1 MFSGLTLITA
11 SRRSNRTLPSLHPP
25 NTMPPS
31 TPSSSPPQPSKLAS
45 LFLKVPETAEL
56 IVYELSVSETTQLL
70 VYTEPA
76 IYNFCRGPCGG
87 FDRFAKICRK
97 GKRYRWDQNR
107 LLEPPR
113 LLVEQWQRRLLGKR
127 LVDEDGESTE
137 DVGLGV
143 AYLFYSY
150 GAACN
155 RGSEAIHLL
164 PWSFG
169 AH

>member
-1 MFSGLTLITA
+1 MPPTT
-11 SRRSNRTLPSLHPP
+11 PSL
-25 NTMPPS
+25 
-31 TPSSSPPQPSKLAS
+31 SPPQPSKLAL

-70 VYTEPA
+70 LYTEPA
-76 IYNFCRGPCGG
+76 IYNFCRGPGGG
-87 FDRFAKICRK
+87 FDRFVKICRK

-127 LVDEDGESTE
+127 LVGDDAEGGE

-143 AYLFYSY
+143 EFLFTS
-150 GAACN
+150 A
-155 RGSEAIHLL
+155 L
-164 PWSFG
+164 
-169 AH
+169 